1 MAEDLPSLTM
11 GQVQEIA
18 QSMSK
23 SAANLYRLLENLLQW
38 AQIQQGLIPINPE
51 VLSLISVVNECIA
64 ISLEP
69 AKNKGIELFSKIQD
83 DIKIFADD
91 NALQSIIRNVVSNAM
106 KFTPSGGKIIIS
118 AKTRN
123 DKSIEISISDTGIG
137 MSAELVGNLF
147 RPDVQTSRKG
157 TDGEPSSGLGLLLC
171 KDFVERQGGKIWAKS
186 VVGKGST
193 FSFTLPQTPEQIIKK

>member
-1 MAEDLPSLTM
+1 
-11 GQVQEIA
+11 
-18 QSMSK
+18 MSK

-69 AKNKGIELFSKIQD
+69 AKNKGIELFNKIQD

-123 DKSIEISISDTGIG
+123 DKSIEISISDTGIVIYSG
-137 MSAELVGNLF
+137 PTFKQAEKEPMENPAADWGYCFAKILSKGKVAKFG
-147 RPDVQTSRKG
+147 RKAWS
-157 TDGEPSSGLGLLLC
+157 EKEARSVLLC
-171 KDFVERQGGKIWAKS
+171 PKPLNRSLKNNWKLIKAMIFF
-186 VVGKGST
+186 ST
-193 FSFTLPQTPEQIIKK
+193 INW